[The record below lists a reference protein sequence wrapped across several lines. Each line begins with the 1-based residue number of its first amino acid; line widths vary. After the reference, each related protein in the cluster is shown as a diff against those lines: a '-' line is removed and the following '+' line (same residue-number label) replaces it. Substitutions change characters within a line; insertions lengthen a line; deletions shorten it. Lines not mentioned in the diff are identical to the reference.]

1 MEIETMA
8 FIRFKGSV
16 NAISIELTRLDTR
29 DPDMPDVSSAVAR
42 RIQIDDPDRLCVFD
56 MREQLKSNAGG
67 VTTE

>member
-1 MEIETMA
+1 
-8 FIRFKGSV
+8 
-16 NAISIELTRLDTR
+16 LTRLDTR

-56 MREQLKSNAGG
+56 MREQLKANAGG